1 MKTENKSHW
10 YEAAWYKFSRKLE
23 NLFITPPNG
32 LCKGSVGLI
41 KRFIYLIAK
50 RSSEDRL
57 AQVAGSLTFT
67 TVLSLVPLLT
77 VGFAIFT
84 AFPLFASLQVELQN
98 YFAEHLMPAQ
108 ISNQIFEY
116 LNQFSA
122 NAKSLTTVGSL
133 ALVVTSIITLMTV
146 EAELNLIWRVHKPR
160 PIAQRVLVY
169 WASITLGPILLGVS
183 FSISSYLASQPL
195 LATHSDALIARWL
208 LSSATLALSILAL
221 TALYVYLPNRRVRWC
236 DALIGGVVA
245 AIAFEAAKWGF
256 GLYIRQFPTYTAVYG
271 AFAAVPIF
279 LLWVYLSWLIILGGA
294 VLTSTLPAMR
304 IGELQRPRFVG
315 SDLLDALEL
324 LVSLEKAQEK
334 NLVGCTKTELASIV
348 QRDIET
354 MKRLL
359 AKLEER
365 HWIAKLQ
372 REGKSEKWALITP
385 VQQITLAALF
395 DLLVMDCAK
404 FTAQLE
410 QTVLPIDIQKLSIAL
425 KNNKMN
431 LTLAELIKE
440 ATEELIEKPIEELT
454 LENSE

>member
-1 MKTENKSHW
+1 MRIENKNHGCQ
-10 YEAAWYKFSRKLE
+10 AAWCKFAHKLKR
-23 NLFITPPNG
+23 LFITVSNG
-32 LCKGSVGLI
+32 FGKDSAGLI

-50 RSSEDRL
+50 RSSENRL

-84 AFPLFASLQVELQN
+84 AFPLFASLQLELQN

-122 NAKSLTTVGSL
+122 NAKSLTTIGSL

-146 EAELNLIWRVHKPR
+146 EAELNLIWRIHKPR

-169 WASITLGPILLGVS
+169 WASITLGPILLGAS

-195 LATHSDALIARWL
+195 WATHSDALIARWL

-221 TALYVYLPNRRVRWC
+221 TALYVYLPNCRVRWC

-245 AIAFEAAKWGF
+245 SIAFEAAKRGF

-324 LVSLEKAQEK
+324 LVILEKAQEK
-334 NLVGCTKTELASIV
+334 NVVGCTTTELASIV
-348 QRDIET
+348 QCDIET

-359 AKLEER
+359 VRLEER

-372 REGKSEKWALITP
+372 QEGRSEKWGLITP
-385 VQQITLAALF
+385 LQRITLSALF
-395 DLLVMDCAK
+395 DLFVMDCTK
-404 FTAQLE
+404 FIAQLK
-410 QTVLPIDIQKLSIAL
+410 QTVLPLDIQKLSIAL

-440 ATEELIEKPIEELT
+440 TAEEII
-454 LENSE
+454 